1 MSPVHETLGHLERSV
16 LEFIAEGGPVTVRE
30 VASHFEETTGRARTT
45 VLTVME
51 RLRKKGFLK
60 RRKVAGLQ
68 RYVST
73 VSRPDLLRQIV
84 GDFVENVLGG
94 RVSPFVAYL
103 SEASKLSNEEI
114 RKLEE
119 LLKQIET
126 RERRATQ

>member
-1 MSPVHETLGHLERSV
+1 
-16 LEFIAEGGPVTVRE
+16 
-30 VASHFEETTGRARTT
+30 
-45 VLTVME
+45 
-51 RLRKKGFLK
+51 
-60 RRKVAGLQ
+60 
-68 RYVST
+68 
-73 VSRPDLLRQIV
+73 V

-94 RVSPFVAYL
+94 RVSPFLAYL